1 MPSRA
6 RVGANG
12 RLRSAP
18 ARTHPRKDC
27 GHARSLRKDGACYRG
42 LAWHRTRQPVCS
54 CQGRSTTRRSLR
66 PRQEAEAVVA
76 EIRNAGGRAD
86 TVGADLAAADGA
98 HTLAKRVR
106 GIIDDRAIR
115 SSKAMTRP
123 KVGGGVTSTRSC
135 SISAIAPRRTTV
147 RSRATI
153 ETAAQPPHPQLCPG
167 KRLAHVRIDTPIIDN
182 QSAHDRRRHLQSK
195 LAGTRRRSLDEKSR
209 RCLSSAGGTDAGPG
223 VQASGQ
229 GTARSRPAQRPT
241 ASPRLRL

>member
-1 MPSRA
+1 MPSCA
-6 RVGANG
+6 RVGATG

-18 ARTHPRKDC
+18 ARTRPRKDC
-27 GHARSLRKDGACYRG
+27 GHARSLRKDGARYRC

-66 PRQEAEAVVA
+66 PRQEAEAVVV

-86 TVGADLAAADGA
+86 TGGADLAAADGA

-106 GIIDDRAIR
+106 GIIDDRLDILVLNGRAIR

-167 KRLAHVRIDTPIIDN
+167 KRLAHVRIDTPISFRHRIR
-182 QSAHDRRRHLQSK
+182 SARRRPD
-195 LAGTRRRSLDEKSR
+195 ARRRW
-209 RCLSSAGGTDAGPG
+209 
-223 VQASGQ
+223 
-229 GTARSRPAQRPT
+229 SRPPSR
-241 ASPRLRL
+241 